1 MSKKPPK
8 ALGLNEPFRHPDH
21 ARPRTRREFV
31 AQGFLTGAAAVVGPS
46 LLGLF
51 ADPRIARAASG
62 LDPDIQAAVSACGI
76 TTGAGK
82 IPFICF
88 DLAGGGNIA
97 GSNVLVGGPKGQLDF
112 LSVAGYS
119 KLGLPGT
126 MVPNPSAAGNF
137 IDSTFGL
144 RFHSD
149 SAHLRGIKTRV
160 KTSTA
165 MTNTMGTVIP
175 ALSQNDTNVNPH
187 NPMYAIWQY
196 GARGGLLDLIG
207 STSSMSGGNSMAPM
221 TMMIP
226 SATPVKIS
234 SSTDSKGLVN
244 TGQLSTLLPLTSD
257 VTTVMESVKRISDA
271 KYAKVTA
278 YTDPA
283 MNAAALGGPKGIQAC
298 GYTKAAYVVDTY
310 GNPAS
315 VNPDIDPN
323 IVGPTGIFTT
333 AEYQA
338 NSDFQKTAAV
348 MKLVIDGN
356 AAAGTIEMGG
366 FDYHSG
372 NRMDG
377 EAKDFNVG
385 MCIGACLEYAA
396 RVNKPVM
403 IYVFSDG
410 SLASSGMIDNSVG
423 GRGKGVWTADNQNV
437 AATYFL
443 VFNPKGKPQSAQS
456 SVEMSLQI
464 GNFNSDG
471 SVNTS
476 GSPAGNDVFNLVQTV
491 VLNYMALHGPGASAA
506 FPTLYPSP
514 NLNNTLGT
522 GSALDALIAYQ
533 PLIGMVNG
541 KIT

>member
-31 AQGFLTGAAAVVGPS
+31 AQGFLTGAATIVGPS
-46 LLGLF
+46 LLGLL
-51 ADPRIARAASG
+51 ASSRDARASG
-62 LDPDIQAAVSACGI
+62 LSGDIQAAVTACGI

-97 GSNVLVGGPKGQLDF
+97 GSNVLVGGPKGQLNF
-112 LSVAGYS
+112 LSVAGYN

-126 MVPNPSAAGNF
+126 MVPSPSATGNF

-144 RFHSD
+144 RYHSD
-149 SAHLRGIKTRV
+149 SAHLRGMKTRTGA
-160 KTSTA
+160 KA
-165 MTNTMGTVIP
+165 MANTMGTVIP

-187 NPMYAIWQY
+187 NPMYGIWQY

-221 TMMIP
+221 SMMIP
-226 SATPVKIS
+226 SAAPVKIS
-234 SSTDSKGLVN
+234 SSSDSKGLVN
-244 TGQLSTLLPLTSD
+244 TGQLSTLLPLPSD
-257 VTTVMESVKRISDA
+257 VTAVMESVKRISDA

-278 YTDPA
+278 YTDTTL
-283 MNAAALGGPKGIQAC
+283 NNAALGPTGTSAC

-315 VNPDIDPN
+315 VNPDIDPI
-323 IVGPTGIFTT
+323 IVGSGGIFTT
-333 AEYQA
+333 AEYQN

-356 AAAGTIEMGG
+356 AAAGTVEMGG

-372 NRMDG
+372 NRADG

-385 MCIGACLEYAA
+385 MCIGACLE
-396 RVNKPVM
+396 
-403 IYVFSDG
+403 
-410 SLASSGMIDNSVG
+410 
-423 GRGKGVWTADNQNV
+423 
-437 AATYFL
+437 
-443 VFNPKGKPQSAQS
+443 
-456 SVEMSLQI
+456 
-464 GNFNSDG
+464 
-471 SVNTS
+471 
-476 GSPAGNDVFNLVQTV
+476 
-491 VLNYMALHGPGASAA
+491 
-506 FPTLYPSP
+506 
-514 NLNNTLGT
+514 
-522 GSALDALIAYQ
+522 
-533 PLIGMVNG
+533 
-541 KIT
+541 